1 MNLRR
6 SGTDGFTQV
15 TWNVFAHGVATGIT
29 EVAQAEIG
37 PWAPGTLLQKH
48 GLPRE
53 DTLLAAR
60 TRTIDEGPLSLRY
73 P

>member
-1 MNLRR
+1 M
-6 SGTDGFTQV
+6 DGVPQV
-15 TWNVFAHGVATGIT
+15 IWNDFAYGVATGIT

-48 GLPRE
+48 GLPSE
-53 DTLLAAR
+53 DTLAAR
-60 TRTIDEGPLSLRY
+60 TRTIDERPLSLRY